1 MFGGES
7 VKINDEKKRLDFP
20 VSFDNEIVY
29 YSVRKYITKFT
40 KGLH

>member
-1 MFGGES
+1 MM
-7 VKINDEKKRLDFP
+7 KKRDWIFP